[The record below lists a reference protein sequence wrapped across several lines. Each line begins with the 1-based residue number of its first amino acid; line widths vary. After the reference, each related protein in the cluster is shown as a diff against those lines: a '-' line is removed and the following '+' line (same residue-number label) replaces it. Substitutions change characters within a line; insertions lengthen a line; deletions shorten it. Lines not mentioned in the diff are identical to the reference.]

1 MALPSPDVLIKQ
13 VGELQARNIYREY
26 FRDPA
31 NLEEFAE
38 LFNSY
43 VPTHLAEW
51 HGELFDYYEA
61 EGNFAGAAPR
71 GFSKSTVT
79 DTVYLAH
86 RMLYAR
92 SHFAVLI
99 SDTFMQATSLLDGLK
114 SELESN
120 EMLLWIFGN
129 VQGRI
134 WSSEGLIIRSWDENG
149 KRTLVKILPR
159 GAGMKIRG
167 LRFKQWRP
175 DLVILDDLEND
186 EAVESPDRREKL
198 EAWFIRALL
207 PALAK
212 DVSKIIYIGTL
223 LHREAL
229 LAKAIRGEGVFAGWN
244 RKKWQGI
251 LPDGSSLW
259 PERFDV
265 DYLLGMRDNPTHPM
279 YMGPIN
285 WSQEIQ
291 NNPISEKDQI
301 IKPEWTQSRF
311 LLNDKLTVWMQQ
323 MRIADPEQ
331 ALRSWIKTHFKKV
344 VAHVDPAIS
353 EKETADYWAMVT
365 VGITQKCPICEGGGS
380 NHIVVLDVD
389 RFREA
394 DPDIQAQVVGD
405 SFLTWRQDK
414 LKVETVAYQ
423 AGLYAIIQNIARKRG
438 IHIPIW
444 KWKPDR
450 SKRRRAILQSGSWAG
465 GLVHIR
471 MDMPLAGEF
480 IEEVLQFPQ
489 GEHDDMFDAYLG
501 AAEETVLQSKSRA
514 FKDKPRGM

>member
-1 MALPSPDVLIKQ
+1 MALPKISDLIAQ
-13 VGELQARNIYREY
+13 VGEIQAKNVCREY

-43 VPTHLAEW
+43 IPTHLAAF
-51 HGELFDYYEA
+51 HGELYDYYEA

-86 RMLYAR
+86 CMLYAR
-92 SHFAVLI
+92 YHFALLI
-99 SDTFMQATSLLDGLK
+99 SDTVTQAEGLVDGLK

-120 EMLLWIFGN
+120 EMILWIYGD
-129 VQGRI
+129 VRGRV
-134 WSSEGLIIRSWDENG
+134 WSSEGLIINAWADNG
-149 KRTLVKILPR
+149 RRELTKILPR
-159 GAGMKIRG
+159 GAGQKLRG
-167 LRFKQWRP
+167 LRFKQYRP
-175 DLVILDDLEND
+175 DLAILDDLEND
-186 EAVESPDRREKL
+186 EAVESVDRRDKL
-198 EAWFIRALL
+198 EAWFSRALL
-207 PALAK
+207 PALSK
-212 DVSKIIYIGTL
+212 DNSKIIYIGTL

-229 LAKAIRGEGVFAGWN
+229 LAKAVRGEGIFAGWN

-251 LPDGSSLW
+251 LPDGTSLW
-259 PERFDV
+259 PERFSIE
-265 DYLLGMRDNPTHPM
+265 YILGMRDDPTHKQ
-279 YMGPIN
+279 YMGPLV

-301 IKPEWTQSRF
+301 IKPEWTNSRF
-311 LLNDKLTVWMQQ
+311 TLNDHLMSWAAQ
-323 MRIADPEQ
+323 MGAKDPEV
-331 ALRSWIKTHFKKV
+331 ALRSWLKTHFKKV
-344 VAHVDPAIS
+344 VAHIDPAIS

-365 VGITQKCPICEGGGS
+365 VGITHKCPICEGGGS
-380 NHIVVLDVD
+380 NHIVILDVQ
-389 RFREA
+389 RMREQ
-394 DPDIQAQVVGD
+394 DPEIQAQVVGD
-405 SFLTWRQDK
+405 SFLLWRQDK
-414 LKVETVAYQ
+414 VKVEAVAYQ
-423 AGLYAIIQNIARKRG
+423 AGLHTIIQNIARKR
-438 IHIPIW
+438 HINIPVW

-471 MDMPLAGEF
+471 TDMPLAGSF

-501 AAEETVLQSKSRA
+501 AAEETVLTTKSRA
-514 FKDKPRGM
+514 FQDKPRGM

>member
-13 VGELQARNIYREY
+13 VGEIQAKNIYREY

-43 VPTHLAEW
+43 VPTQLAGF
-51 HGELFDYYEA
+51 HGELYDYYEA
-61 EGNFAGAAPR
+61 DGNFAGAAPR

-86 RMLYAR
+86 RMVYAR
-92 SHFAVLI
+92 SHFALLI
-99 SDTFMQATSLLDGLK
+99 SDTVTQAEGLLDGLK
-114 SELESN
+114 SELEGN
-120 EMLLWIFGN
+120 EMLLWIYGN
-129 VQGRI
+129 IQGRI
-134 WSSEGLIIRSWDENG
+134 WSSEGLIINAWAENG
-149 KRTLVKILPR
+149 KRHLVKILPR
-159 GAGMKIRG
+159 GAGQKLRG
-167 LRFKQWRP
+167 LRFKQYRP
-175 DLVILDDLEND
+175 DFVICDDLEND
-186 EAVESPDRREKL
+186 EMVESPERREKL
-198 EAWFIRALL
+198 ANWFKRALL

-212 DVSKIIYIGTL
+212 DISKIIYIGTL

-229 LAKAIRGEGVFAGWN
+229 LAKALRGEDIFAGWN
-244 RKKWQGI
+244 RHKWQGV
-251 LPDGSSLW
+251 LDDGTSLW
-259 PERFDV
+259 PERFSV
-265 DYLLGMRDNPTHPM
+265 DYLLGMRDDPTHSL
-279 YMGPIN
+279 YMGPIV

-301 IKPEWTQSRF
+301 IKPEWTQSRYA
-311 LLNDKLTVWMQQ
+311 LNDHLMNWAAQ
-323 MRIADPEQ
+323 MNVKDPEV
-331 ALRSWIKTHFKKV
+331 ALRSWLKTHFKKV
-344 VAHVDPAIS
+344 LAHIDPAIS

-365 VGITQKCPICEGGGS
+365 VGITHKCPICEGGGS
-380 NHIVVLDVD
+380 NHIVILDVD

-394 DPDIQAQVVGD
+394 DPEVQAQVVGD
-405 SFLTWRQDK
+405 SFLLWKQDK

-423 AGLYAIIQNIARKRG
+423 AGLYSIIQNIAKKRG

-471 MDMPLAGEF
+471 TDMPLSGAF

-501 AAEETVLQSKSRA
+501 AAEETVLTAQRRA
-514 FKDKPRGM
+514 FQDKPRGL